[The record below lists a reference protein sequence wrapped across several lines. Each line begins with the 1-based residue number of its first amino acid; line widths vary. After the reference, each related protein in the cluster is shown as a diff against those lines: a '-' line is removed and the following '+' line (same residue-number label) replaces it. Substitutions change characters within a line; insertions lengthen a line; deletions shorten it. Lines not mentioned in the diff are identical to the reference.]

1 MKQIS
6 FFSVFL
12 AIFVQAQKFQ
22 PAVVTFNNNDQ
33 VAGSVAYNTPV
44 LTPQTFEF
52 KDASNQLKKIGVN
65 QIKEVDVTAKTK
77 FIKADIEISRHSENL
92 QTLEQNQNFNLKKE
106 ERFIEQIV
114 FGKYNL
120 YKYADDMNKAY
131 YYSTSDSDGIKPLLF
146 KEYFLDNGDKTS
158 NKEYLSTLQKLNCGN
173 IDFNNVRYLE
183 SSLVNYFTK
192 INQCDGV
199 TTPQYEKAKGYME
212 HKVFALYT
220 QKQEFTGAGF
230 GGGYEFEY
238 HLPFNNYSFAVA
250 AAPGF
255 TIYNLDE
262 NAVLSFYQGAYTRII
277 SLPILLRYYPVK
289 TKDFKMYASYSIV
302 NFSQVNEEFMSYNN
316 KKETDNYFT
325 AFVNNYFEVG
335 ARYKAVEAFARFNS
349 KLVDNAISVGL
360 KYNIYS
366 TKK

>member
-12 AIFVQAQKFQ
+12 TIFVQAQKFQ
-22 PAVVTFNNNDQ
+22 PAVVTLNNNDH

-52 KDASNQLKKIGVN
+52 KDASNQLKKIGIN

-77 FIKADIEISRHSENL
+77 FVKTDIEISRHSENF
-92 QTLEQNQNFNLKKE
+92 QTLDQNKDFNLKKE
-106 ERFIEQIV
+106 QHFIEQIV

-120 YKYADDMNKAY
+120 YKFADVRNKAY
-131 YYSTSDSDGIKPLLF
+131 YYSTADSDGIKPLLF
-146 KEYFLDNGDKTS
+146 KEYFLENGDKTS
-158 NKEYLSTLQKLNCGN
+158 NKEYVTTLQNLNCGD
-173 IDFNNVRYLE
+173 IDFTNVRYVE
-183 SSLVNYFTK
+183 SSLINYFNK

-199 TTPQYEKAKGYME
+199 TSTKYEKAKGYME
-212 HKVFALYT
+212 HKAFALYT
-220 QKQEFTGAGF
+220 QKQEFSGAGF

-255 TIYNLDE
+255 TIYNIDNNVE
-262 NAVLSFYQGAYTRII
+262 LSRNQGAYTRII
-277 SLPILLRYYPVK
+277 SLPVLLRYYPVK
-289 TKDFKMYASYSIV
+289 TKDFKLYASYSIV
-302 NFSQVNEEFMSYNN
+302 NFSQVTDEFIRYNN
-316 KKETDNYFT
+316 SAESYKYFT

-335 ARYKAVEAFARFNS
+335 ARYKAVEGFARFNS